1 MIWKDISAMKETDY
15 LEGNTKLIADL
26 QKIDVFEPFE
36 TEELQKL
43 LTMSKLR
50 VYQSGET
57 IVQEGNTDSWVYF
70 LVYGKVRIVK
80 QNSEVAVLKRR
91 GDVFGE
97 MSFIDNTPRS
107 ASAVADG
114 DSVCLS
120 LDTAYVNKLAGDDRV
135 AFGYI
140 LYRVFSEILAQRLK
154 AATEE
159 LLQLKGKSGIQFF
172 K

>member
-1 MIWKDISAMKETDY
+1 MKETDY

-26 QKIDVFEPFE
+26 QKIDVFAPF
-36 TEELQKL
+36 TKEELQKL
-43 LTMSKLR
+43 LSMSKLR
-50 VYQSGET
+50 VYQTEET
-57 IVQEGNTDSWVYF
+57 IVQEGNTDTWVYF
-70 LVYGKVRIVK
+70 LVYGNVRILR
-80 QNSEVAVLKRR
+80 QNKEVAILKRR

-114 DSVCLS
+114 DTVCLS
-120 LDTAYVNKLAGDDRV
+120 LDTTALNELAGDDRI

-154 AATEE
+154 AATKE
-159 LLQLKGKSGIQFF
+159 LLELKGKDDITYW

>member
-1 MIWKDISAMKETDY
+1 I
-15 LEGNTKLIADL
+15 
-26 QKIDVFEPFE
+26 
-36 TEELQKL
+36 
-43 LTMSKLR
+43 
-50 VYQSGET
+50 
-57 IVQEGNTDSWVYF
+57 
-70 LVYGKVRIVK
+70 
-80 QNSEVAVLKRR
+80 LKRR

-114 DSVCLS
+114 DTVCLS
-120 LDTAYVNKLAGDDRV
+120 LDTTALNELAGDDRI

-154 AATEE
+154 AATKE
-159 LLQLKGKSGIQFF
+159 LLELKGKDDITYW